1 VDRAV
6 PARCFKQEIAM
17 GTSRSTSDQRALT
30 SRLSAPKKTR
40 GIGILANE
48 ETDIIGW
55 KPMPLFLAH
64 VD

>member
-1 VDRAV
+1 MARAV
-6 PARCFKQEIAM
+6 PARYFERRIAM

-30 SRLSAPKKTR
+30 SRLSAPRKTR

-55 KPMPLFLAH
+55 KPTPLSLAQAN
-64 VD
+64 